1 MSDPGFALP
10 APVAAGAS
18 TPAGAPVP
26 GVAVAGGGTCTLSK
40 GLSWALTPP
49 EQTTAK
55 AQAQT
60 TNHALRDDLRG
71 ASSQMEGNFMRSY
84 LGMMASLARSAG
96 ALRSVAHTLPSFDGG
111 GLKSVIGTGIQS
123 TLSHSLGGTFPVE
136 TCRLNSA
143 LSAGS
148 KTFRMASIY
157 PFRAWR
163 YNPSTV
169 RLEDVVTQP
178 YDKISPAMQ
187 EAYYQRS
194 PYNLVRIILGL
205 PELFDAEHGENVYT
219 RAARDFRA
227 WRDQSVLVQ
236 ERDPSIFAYSQRFR
250 VPGTDVVKERRG
262 FIALGKLHEYAD
274 QVVFRHEQ
282 TLSKPKSDRLNLLK
296 ATHAHFGQIF
306 MLYSDPAGSVER
318 ILYDG
323 AGPADAEV
331 TDEYNVL
338 HRVWRV
344 SDPAVIRL
352 LISTM
357 ADKKLIIADGHHR
370 YETALNYSK
379 QHVPASPTRTEHN
392 ANELPQPAFP
402 ESAVMMTFVN
412 MDADGLVILPTHRVV
427 HSLSGFD
434 PAAFSGASEQFFTV
448 EKLPHSSAAT
458 YISKLRHEKD
468 TAFVAVTRIGAF
480 LLRSKPDA
488 SAAALAALPENQ
500 RQLDL
505 SHLHGII
512 FDRLLG
518 LDADKVR
525 EQTNL
530 RYLRDAAEAVDQVQR
545 GEADVTFLTN
555 PVTMEQL
562 REVAFAGSVM
572 PQKSTDFFPKLL
584 SGLAIYA
591 LE

>member
-1 MSDPGFALP
+1 
-10 APVAAGAS
+10 
-18 TPAGAPVP
+18 
-26 GVAVAGGGTCTLSK
+26 
-40 GLSWALTPP
+40 
-49 EQTTAK
+49 
-55 AQAQT
+55 
-60 TNHALRDDLRG
+60 
-71 ASSQMEGNFMRSY
+71 
-84 LGMMASLARSAG
+84 
-96 ALRSVAHTLPSFDGG
+96 
-111 GLKSVIGTGIQS
+111 
-123 TLSHSLGGTFPVE
+123 
-136 TCRLNSA
+136 
-143 LSAGS
+143 
-148 KTFRMASIY
+148 MASIY

-163 YNPSTV
+163 YNPSAV

-205 PELFDAEHGENVYT
+205 PEFFDAERGENVYT
-219 RAARDFRA
+219 RAARDFAA
-227 WRDQSVLVQ
+227 WQEQAILVQ
-236 ERDPSIFAYSQRFR
+236 EKDPCIFAYSQRFR
-250 VPGTDVVKERRG
+250 VPGSDAIKERRG

-306 MLYSDPAGSVER
+306 MLYSDPAGSVEK
-318 ILYDG
+318 ILYEG

-331 TDEYNVL
+331 TDEYGVL

-352 LISTM
+352 LTTTM

-379 QHVPASPTRTEHN
+379 EHAPATARKSEHN

-402 ESAVMMTFVN
+402 EAAVMMTFVN
-412 MDADGLVILPTHRVV
+412 MDSDGLVILPTHRVV
-427 HSLSGFD
+427 HSLPGFD
-434 PAAFSGASEQFFTV
+434 PAAFARAAEQFFTV
-448 EKLPHSSAAT
+448 EKLPDAPAAD
-458 YISKLRHEKD
+458 YIETLRRQTG
-468 TAFVAVTRIGAF
+468 TAFVAVTRTGAF

-488 SAAALAALPENQ
+488 AAAALAALPENQ

-505 SHLHGII
+505 SHLHTII
-512 FDRLLG
+512 LDSLLG
-518 LDADKVR
+518 LDAEKVR

-530 RYLRDAAEAVDQVQR
+530 RYLRDAAEAVEQVRR
-545 GEADVTFLTN
+545 GEADVAFLTN

-584 SGLAIYA
+584 SGLTIYA